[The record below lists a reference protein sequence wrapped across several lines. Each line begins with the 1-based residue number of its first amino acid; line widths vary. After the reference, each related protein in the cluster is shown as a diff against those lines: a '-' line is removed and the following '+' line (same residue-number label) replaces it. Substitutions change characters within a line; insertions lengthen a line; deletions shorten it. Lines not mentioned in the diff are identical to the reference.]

1 MLTFAARK
9 LSTGKW
15 TKEDAASFFCPRS
28 FDRAGQVTTVT
39 AGRATR
45 NSYKSPS
52 SDDAA
57 PAQRSESFGPGWPQS
72 AEKAGTSTVGQPDV
86 GAAPGRA
93 RTV

>member
-1 MLTFAARK
+1 MVITELVFSRKVSTMYAAFVQ
-9 LSTGKW
+9 L
-15 TKEDAASFFCPRS
+15 A
-28 FDRAGQVTTVT
+28 TVT